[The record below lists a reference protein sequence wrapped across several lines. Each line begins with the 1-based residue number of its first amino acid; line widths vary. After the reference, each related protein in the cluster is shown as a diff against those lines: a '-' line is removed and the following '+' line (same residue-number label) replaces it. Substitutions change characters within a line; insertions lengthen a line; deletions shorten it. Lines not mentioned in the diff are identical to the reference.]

1 MIIIIKKKKNT
12 HELKISRG
20 ENKQTRK
27 TKGKL
32 KESIEMT

>member
-1 MIIIIKKKKNT
+1 MIIIKKNT
-12 HELKISRG
+12 HEPKISRG

-27 TKGKL
+27 TKEKL